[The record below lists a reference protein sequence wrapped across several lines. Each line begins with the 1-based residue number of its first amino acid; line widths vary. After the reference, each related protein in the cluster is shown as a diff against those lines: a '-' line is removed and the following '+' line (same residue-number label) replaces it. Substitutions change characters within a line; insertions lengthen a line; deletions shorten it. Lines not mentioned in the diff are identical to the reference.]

1 MKKSFLLALAALALP
16 AAAQQYKVT
25 GTAPAG
31 ATVVYLLHAETPDGT
46 APDSVVL
53 GSDRTF
59 TFSGEANGK
68 IFAEL
73 FSNNAESRI
82 PVILD
87 GNVTVDAE
95 NRLPGGTAENDA
107 LAGYLPQHYATNALI
122 ASYYETI
129 APWRHARS
137 ADEVPDSV
145 IQKVE
150 TLGGEIE
157 AAQLELTRRACQ
169 ENPQRLFPAYF
180 LRANFNALER
190 EELIAMAE
198 SNAPFMKTSL
208 MAPVTARIEGWKR
221 QAAGTMFTDV
231 EQPDTLGTNHKLS
244 EYAGRGN
251 YVLVDFWASW
261 CGPCIRELPNVKA
274 AYDKYH
280 PKGFDIV
287 GFSLD
292 NDKKA
297 WLGAIRRLGLTW
309 HHMSDLQ
316 GWKSSAAAAYGI
328 NSIPATLLIAP
339 DGKIVA
345 SGLRGEA
352 LLEKLK
358 EIYGE

>member
-31 ATVVYLLHAETPDGT
+31 TTVVYLLHCEAQDGT

-59 TFSGEANGK
+59 TFSGEAEGK

-73 FSNNAESRI
+73 FSDKTESRT

-87 GNVTVDAE
+87 GDVTVDSE

-107 LAGYLPQHYATNALI
+107 LAAYLPQYHGTNALI
-122 ASYYETI
+122 ARYYEVV

-145 IQKVE
+145 LQTLN
-150 TLGGEIE
+150 TLGEQIE

-180 LRANFNALER
+180 LRSAFNSLER

-198 SNAPFMKTSL
+198 SGATFMKTSL
-208 MAPVTARIEGWKR
+208 MAPVAARIEGWKR
-221 QAAGTMFTDV
+221 QVAGAMFTDV
-231 EQPDTLGTNHKLS
+231 EQTDTLGTSHKLS

-292 NDKKA
+292 SDKQA

-339 DGKIVA
+339 DGKVVA

-352 LLEKLK
+352 LQEKLK